1 MQRAFRLL
9 AILFGAA
16 ALAVPAA
23 MWLTGWTVILGAG
36 GSEYHA
42 IGQHDRPASY
52 QLLTFGP
59 WEKGAG
65 PCTSSD
71 ILSLPRKAEI
81 LEHRIGRAR
90 GITTKFTYYE
100 AKYQM
105 PDSSLRVTH
114 ASGPIPLISHRR
126 EVLAASFLG
135 CAVLSVGMFLVLRWA
150 KSRSR
155 TSADGVRSSDEMVP
169 HNGD

>member
-1 MQRAFRLL
+1 MQRVVRLL
-9 AILFGAA
+9 AILFGVA

-42 IGQHDRPASY
+42 IGQQDRPASY

-71 ILSLPRKAEI
+71 ILSLPPKAAI
-81 LEHRIGRAR
+81 VEHRIGRAR
-90 GITTKFTYYE
+90 GITTNFTYYE

-105 PDSSLRVTH
+105 PDNSFRVTH

-126 EVLAASFLG
+126 EALAASFFG
-135 CAVLSVGMFLVLRWA
+135 CAILSVGMFLVLRWA
-150 KSRSR
+150 QSRSR
-155 TSADGVRSSDEMVP
+155 TTLLIESDTVHRNTNMIS
-169 HNGD
+169 